1 MRPIGF
7 LMAVRVVIEGRVQGV
22 GFRYWVTREAE
33 RLRLDGWVRN
43 RRGGVVE
50 AVFSGDDD
58 AVRAMVS
65 RCHAGPPV
73 AHVTRVA
80 EWPHD
85 APVAAGFA
93 SLPTAD

>member
-1 MRPIGF
+1 
-7 LMAVRVVIEGRVQGV
+7 MAVRVVIEGRVQGV

-85 APVAAGFA
+85 APVAARFA

>member
-1 MRPIGF
+1 
-7 LMAVRVVIEGRVQGV
+7 MAVRVVIEGRVQGV

-33 RLRLDGWVRN
+33 RLNLDGWVRN
-43 RRGGVVE
+43 RRGGAVE
-50 AVFSGDDD
+50 AVFSGDED

-73 AHVTRVA
+73 ALVTRIA
-80 EWPHD
+80 ERPHD